1 MPRHLH
7 IAPLALA
14 ASLATSCV
22 FAQPASPA
30 HEDRLDRLMQI
41 AQSGGGFFD
50 GFDAETAGRGA
61 ERVIKGA
68 PFCAEAQHEQ
78 VQWLP
83 DGSGGA
89 PNRIVRQTGW
99 KLCRDGEGRLRQ
111 EVERN
116 GTKRVYLR
124 DPVARENWVLDP
136 ARKTARR
143 TGAVSIDG
151 LDREAMRDFSE
162 RMREWAREM
171 SDRVRRSVD
180 GVPPVPPTPPV
191 PPVAPVAAP
200 AAVPMPAPVIVT
212 RSSDGTQRETEV
224 RVIRLPQ
231 GADFAGAEV
240 PAPPAPVLWRA
251 RSLAPRG
258 EGPVSPLPARDI
270 EGLRAHGERTTW
282 VIEAGKLGNEK
293 PIQIVR
299 EVWTSP
305 DLMLTVMSRDF
316 DPRQGEEVYRL
327 KNVKRGEPDAALMKV
342 PQDYEVRGRAPRERT
357 PGTPGGNPAG

>member
-1 MPRHLH
+1 MPRLH
-7 IAPLALA
+7 RVAPLALA
-14 ASLATSCV
+14 AALAAGPALAIEDPIDQALRL
-22 FAQPASPA
+22 AQAG
-30 HEDRLDRLMQI
+30 LDVI
-41 AQSGGGFFD
+41 D
-50 GFDAETAGRGA
+50 GFDGLPSGRGT
-61 ERVIKGA
+61 ERVVKGA

-89 PNRIVRQTGW
+89 PNRIVRQTNW

-111 EVERN
+111 EIERN
-116 GTKRVYLR
+116 GARRIYLR

-143 TGAVSIDG
+143 TGALSMEG
-151 LDREAMRDFSE
+151 FDRESMRDFGE

-171 SDRVRRSVD
+171 SERVRRSVD
-180 GVPPVPPTPPV
+180 GLPAAPSAVPSPPVPPAPPT
-191 PPVAPVAAP
+191 
-200 AAVPMPAPVIVT
+200 AAVAPAPVLIT
-212 RSSDGTQRETEV
+212 RSGDAAARDTEV
-224 RVIRLPQ
+224 RVIRLP
-231 GADFAGAEV
+231 AGAEGAALEV
-240 PAPPAPVLWRA
+240 PPPPAAVLWRA

-258 EGPVSPLPARDI
+258 EGSVSPLPAREI

-282 VIEAGKLGNEK
+282 VIEAGRLGNEK

-305 DLMLTVMSRDF
+305 ELMLTVMSRDF

-342 PQDYEVRGRAPRERT
+342 PQDYELRGRTPRAPAA
-357 PGTPGGNPAG
+357 PPPPPAG